1 MNLVNEMKTNEKH
14 DTLVRWPCASKN
26 LLPLPAELGPCLQ
39 EAKAISF
46 PRNVQPLH
54 HVKKSFLGKQAQN
67 NPPKMCKKE
76 VRNSETD

>member
-14 DTLVRWPCASKN
+14 DTLVQWPCASKN

-39 EAKAISF
+39 EAKA
-46 PRNVQPLH
+46 RNVQPLH

-67 NPPKMCKKE
+67 NPANICKKE